1 MDSKS
6 SNRAFIIMMSLVS
19 SVLIGL
25 IVLGFVIFSLNGPKI
40 VDEEENGADIILN
53 YSSNISGLQIR
64 NASKTK
70 DADGILNLKDGEYF
84 DFSVEVILD
93 NASKVE
99 YEISVIKDELN
110 STISDD
116 DIKIYLEKEKEGT
129 YTKVFGPSKFKPLKK
144 KSEFGSVKGSMPL
157 LNVKKTNSSTDNY
170 RLRMWLSDE
179 STLSD
184 GTYAVE
190 VEVNGVA
197 K

>member
-25 IVLGFVIFSLNGPKI
+25 IVLGFVVFSLNGPKI

-129 YTKVFGPSKFKPLKK
+129 YTKVFGPSEFKPLKK

-184 GTYAVE
+184 GTYSVE